1 MVYITTEPSQERDG
15 RVPFAGIEKFAS
27 FMDELS
33 YELVKRTKRVSANE
47 AVLESRAKQPIASFV
62 LVRIFIRV
70 SKND

>member
-1 MVYITTEPSQERDG
+1 MVYITAVPPQERDG
-15 RVPFAGIEKFAS
+15 RIPYVGIEKFAS
-27 FMDELS
+27 LFMD
-33 YELVKRTKRVSANE
+33 ELVKRTKRVSAKE

>member
-15 RVPFAGIEKFAS
+15 RVPYAGREKFAS
-27 FMDELS
+27 SLN
-33 YELVKRTKRVSANE
+33 ELVRRTKRVSANE
-47 AVLESRAKQPIASFV
+47 AVLESRAKQPIASLV